1 MRAVRTSRW
10 VIPTIVALCAVA
22 LPSRVARAQ
31 SATPS
36 VSWSDQRSWDIAGE
50 YVVDFRDD
58 AESSAIASFL
68 SRLGLKF
75 RPTGLEAETRIEI
88 VSVARGRIANVLAK
102 LKADP
107 RVEHVEPHARVRG
120 LFVPDDPMYRQQWH
134 LKRVGAED
142 AWRLSVGRG
151 VTVAVI
157 DTGVACETID
167 GFKKATDLVET
178 RCVDGYNFVKN
189 NQRASDDQGHGTH
202 VAGTIAQSTDN
213 ALGAAGLAF
222 RARLMPVKVLS
233 ADGWGTT
240 TAVADGIRWAADHG
254 AHVINLSLGGPRN
267 SFILQRAVDH
277 ARSRGVVVVAAA
289 GNSGGSVG
297 FPGASRGVIGVSA
310 TDGNDKLAWF
320 SSRGK
325 GVDIAAP
332 GVDVVQQ
339 TICDRGLN
347 GCEVFPSYNGTS
359 MACPHVAGAAAL
371 LVSLGVSDPAA
382 IEHYLKTTAR
392 SLGDDPE
399 GHRFGAGLLQ
409 AQAAAERAS
418 LVQIFT
424 RLIALLLAA
433 FAAFKIARKKG
444 QPTVKASNPMLL
456 LVALVSGVGLLFF
469 APWLVGRHHL
479 WVDLLARPLC
489 EWDLLI
495 GASLHKFL
503 PLANIAIP
511 LALSA
516 ALLSVKR
523 AAPALAGLSIGI
535 AGYLTSVAVLGQLA
549 TPFGWL
555 ITTAWCAFNALGCVY
570 LASLL
575 LLERQAEAS

>member
-1 MRAVRTSRW
+1 VPAVIT
-10 VIPTIVALCAVA
+10 LCAVVF
-22 LPSRVARAQ
+22 PSRLARAQ

-36 VSWSDQRSWDIAGE
+36 VSWSDQSSWDIAGE

-58 AESSAIASFL
+58 TESSAISSLL

-75 RPTGLEAETRIEI
+75 RPSALEAETHIEI
-88 VSVARGRIANVLAK
+88 VSIARGKVASVLAK
-102 LKADP
+102 LKGDP

-120 LFVPDDPMYRQQWH
+120 LYVPNDPMYREQWH
-134 LKRVGAED
+134 LGRVGAED
-142 AWRLSVGRG
+142 AWGLSVGRG

-167 GFKKATDLVET
+167 GFKKATDLAET
-178 RCVDGYNFVKN
+178 RCVGGYNFVKN
-189 NQRASDDQGHGTH
+189 NRRASDDHGHGTH

-213 ALGAAGLAF
+213 ALGTAGMAF

-240 TAVADGIRWAADHG
+240 SGVADGIRWAADNG

-310 TDGNDKLAWF
+310 TDGDDKLAWF

-359 MACPHVAGAAAL
+359 MASPHVAGAAAL
-371 LVSLGVSDPAA
+371 LVSLGVSEPAA
-382 IEHYLKTTAR
+382 VERYLTTTAR
-392 SLGDDPE
+392 SLPDDPK
-399 GHRFGAGLLQ
+399 GYRFGAGLLQ
-409 AQAAAERAS
+409 AQAAAQRAN
-418 LVQIFT
+418 LLQIFC

-444 QPTVKASNPMLL
+444 TPTVKASTPMLL
-456 LVALVSGVGLLFF
+456 LAAMISGVGLLFF
-469 APWLVGRHHL
+469 MPWIVGRHHL
-479 WVDLLARPLC
+479 WVDWLARPLG
-489 EWDLLI
+489 EWDLLV

-503 PLANIAIP
+503 PLAHIGIP

-523 AAPALAGLSIGI
+523 AAPALAGLSIGT
-535 AGYLTSVAVLGQLA
+535 AAYLASVAVLGQLA

-575 LLERQAEAS
+575 LLERRAESA